1 MAIDLLSLAKGYLT
15 SEVVGKVSS
24 YLGETPANTG
34 KALDGAIP
42 AILAGVLRT
51 GSTESGASALLRTI
65 QRGYDGSLL
74 NNLPGVLGGGA
85 ATQNLVN
92 SGSGLLN
99 TIFGGNLGSIVSI
112 LAGNSG
118 VKNSSV
124 SSLLSLAGPIV
135 MSILGKQVASQGLN
149 ASGLMSLLLG
159 QGDTV
164 RRALPMTLATL
175 LGDATGAADQATP
188 SAGRAAEEASGGAR
202 LLWPLL
208 IAALLALGVWY
219 FLRSGHEVGEDAK
232 EAGAADAADAGA
244 EAAKNAGA
252 AATDAAKKLVRFAL
266 PGGINLDLPEGTI
279 NFRLA
284 RFLEGSEGTLP
295 QTFVFDNLNFD
306 TASHALT
313 TDSQQTVAN
322 LAAILKAYPKAQV
335 RLDGHTDNQGDA
347 GDNKKLSLGRAD
359 VVKASLVK
367 LGIDAGRVATA
378 GWGQE
383 KPIASNDTEE
393 GRAQNR
399 RTELTVVKR

>member
-1 MAIDLLSLAKGYLT
+1 M
-15 SEVVGKVSS
+15 
-24 YLGETPANTG
+24 
-34 KALDGAIP
+34 
-42 AILAGVLRT
+42 
-51 GSTESGASALLRTI
+51 
-65 QRGYDGSLL
+65 
-74 NNLPGVLGGGA
+74 
-85 ATQNLVN
+85 
-92 SGSGLLN
+92 
-99 TIFGGNLGSIVSI
+99 
-112 LAGNSG
+112 
-118 VKNSSV
+118 
-124 SSLLSLAGPIV
+124 
-135 MSILGKQVASQGLN
+135 
-149 ASGLMSLLLG
+149 
-159 QGDTV
+159 
-164 RRALPMTLATL
+164 
-175 LGDATGAADQATP
+175 
-188 SAGRAAEEASGGAR
+188 
-202 LLWPLL
+202 
-208 IAALLALGVWY
+208 
-219 FLRSGHEVGEDAK
+219 
-232 EAGAADAADAGA
+232 
-244 EAAKNAGA
+244 
-252 AATDAAKKLVRFAL
+252 RFAL

-359 VVKASLVK
+359 FVKASLVK

>member
-51 GSTESGASALLRTI
+51 GSTESGASALLRTF
-65 QRGYDGSLL
+65 QGGYDGSLL

-135 MSILGKQVASQGLN
+135 MTILGKQVASQGLN

-175 LGDATGAADQATP
+175 LGDATGAAHQATR

-219 FLRSGHEVGEDAK
+219 FLRSGHE
-232 EAGAADAADAGA
+232 AGAAVTAAADATA

-367 LGIDAGRVATA
+367 LGIDTGRVATA

>member
-24 YLGETPANTG
+24 YLGETPTNTG
-34 KALDGAIP
+34 IALDGAIP
-42 AILAGVLRT
+42 AILAGVLRA

-65 QRGYDGSLL
+65 QAGYDGSLL
-74 NNLPGVLGGGA
+74 NNLPSVLGGGA

-92 SGSGLLN
+92 SGSGLLS
-99 TIFGGNLGSIVSI
+99 TIFGRNLGSIVGI

-118 VKNSSV
+118 VKSSSM
-124 SSLLSLAGPIV
+124 SSLLSLTAPIV
-135 MSILGKQVASQGLN
+135 MSVLGKEVASQGLN

-164 RRALPMTLATL
+164 RRALPMTLGML
-175 LGDATGAADQATP
+175 LGDSTGAAHQAMR
-188 SAGRAAEEASGGAR
+188 SAGRAAEEASGGAK

-219 FLRSGHEVGEDAK
+219 FLRSGHEAGE
-232 EAGAADAADAGA
+232 AADSAVATATDATA
-244 EAAKNAGA
+244 EEATNAGA
-252 AATDAAKKLVRFAL
+252 AVTDPAKKLVRFTL

-313 TDSQQTVAN
+313 ADSRQTVDN

-335 RLDGHTDNQGDA
+335 RLDGHTDNKGDA
-347 GDNKKLSLGRAD
+347 DANKKLSLERAD

-367 LGIDAGRVATA
+367 LGVDAGHVATA
-378 GWGQE
+378 GWGPE

-399 RTELTVVKR
+399 RTELTVVTR